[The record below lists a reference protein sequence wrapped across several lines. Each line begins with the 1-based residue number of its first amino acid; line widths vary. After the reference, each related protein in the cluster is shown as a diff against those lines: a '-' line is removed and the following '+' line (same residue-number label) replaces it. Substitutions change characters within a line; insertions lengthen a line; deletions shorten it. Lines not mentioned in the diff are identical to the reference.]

1 VISNGEKGWSGEKE
15 KPGGRVVNESEKERR
30 KEFLYF
36 TILHRRIYIRHP
48 IKSDIFYYSPMRI
61 IIILCDWRDY
71 KATK

>member
-1 VISNGEKGWSGEKE
+1 M
-15 KPGGRVVNESEKERR
+15 ERR
-30 KEFLYF
+30 VGPKKKRKPEELSTRERKSDGENFY
-36 TILHRRIYIRHP
+36 ILQFCTGEYNIRHQ